1 MFISHSK
8 NYRKKLYLSWHSRSQ
23 TSSKQTLRDKVY
35 KSTAGLLSI
44 LMLSALPVSA
54 SEEDRSYDKVAPY
67 QEQLPAGTVS
77 QYGMLPIYG
86 RDVADGSYQVEVHS
100 SSSMFRVIDATLTVA
115 NGEMEAAITLSGTG
129 YLKLFLGTGEEAA
142 RSDIS
147 SYIGYEE
154 EEDGHYT
161 YTLPVEALNKEIPCA
176 AFSKRKDR
184 WYDRLILFDASSL
197 PEDALAVT
205 LPDYDTIEKAMR
217 LWERNQAN
225 NTDSTG
231 DSIDSENMN
240 NTADSIDSESMNNTA
255 DSIDSE
261 STTSSA
267 VEAIEVDMNDGEYS
281 IELTLTGGSGK
292 ASVVSPTILTVKDGK
307 AYAQIQWSSS
317 NYDYMLIGKEKYL
330 NMAEPEAYS
339 VFEIPITA
347 MDEPMTV
354 IADTTAMGTP
364 HEVEYTLTFYF
375 DTIGSKSQMPQEA
388 AKRVVAVA
396 LLIII
401 GGGIL
406 NHYMKK
412 KRLG

>member
-1 MFISHSK
+1 MFTSHFK
-8 NYRKKLYLSWHSRSQ
+8 NHRKILYLPGQSRIQ
-23 TSSKQTLRDKVY
+23 TSSKRALHIKVCQ
-35 KSTAGLLSI
+35 SIAGLLSI

-54 SEEDRSYDKVAPY
+54 SEEERSYDKVAPY

-86 RDVADGSYQVEVHS
+86 RDVADGSYPVEVHS
-100 SSSMFRVIDATLTVA
+100 SSSMFRIIDATLTVTG
-115 NGEMEAAITLSGTG
+115 GEMEAAITLSGTG

-142 RSDIS
+142 KSDIS
-147 SYIGYEE
+147 FYIGYEE
-154 EEDGHYT
+154 DADGHYT

-217 LWERNQAN
+217 LWERNQADDTDT
-225 NTDSTG
+225 TDSTE
-231 DSIDSENMN
+231 DSGDSENV
-240 NTADSIDSESMNNTA
+240 TL
-255 DSIDSE
+255 
-261 STTSSA
+261 SA
-267 VEAIEVDMNDGEYS
+267 TEAIELDMDDGEYS

-292 ASVVSPTILTVKDGK
+292 ASVVSPTILTVQDGR

-317 NYDYMLIGKEKYL
+317 NYDYMLIGEEKYL

-339 VFEIPITA
+339 VFEIPVTA

-364 HEVEYTLTFYF
+364 HEVAYTLTFYF
-375 DTIGSKSQMPQEA
+375 DTISSKSQMPQEA